1 MLEEGLPKERS
12 IIHVHL
18 PGRGGIN
25 AEQMKVTDVYYRTD
39 VITNY
44 LLYKEIISQGLVY
57 DQKGDPNSPY
67 LSYMNLLATGRQG

>member
-44 LLYKEIISQGLVY
+44 LLYKEIIS
-57 DQKGDPNSPY
+57 
-67 LSYMNLLATGRQG
+67 